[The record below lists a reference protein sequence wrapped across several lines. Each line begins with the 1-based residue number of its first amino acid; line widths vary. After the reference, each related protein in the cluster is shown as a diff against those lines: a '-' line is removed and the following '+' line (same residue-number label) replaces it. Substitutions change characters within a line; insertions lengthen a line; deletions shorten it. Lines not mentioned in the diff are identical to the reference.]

1 MRDHNREPQRLG
13 GEGTMARIARILAA
27 RGVDPATA
35 VVHDTPEPI
44 AALEAAE
51 ARIPLRYR
59 SAIGDHPQIEAW
71 VRNVASE
78 AVAPSKGARR
88 QVRTGPSLLLV
99 GTTGTGKTHL
109 AYGAI
114 RSLVGAE
121 IGVRWHATTAAD
133 MYASLRPRAGV
144 DTERELLALFRCP
157 LLLLDDLGASKTSEW
172 TEEITY
178 RLVNHR
184 YNQMLPT
191 LITTNMAIRDLRQA
205 VGDRVASRL
214 AEMTERIVLT
224 GTDRRRGPAA

>member
-1 MRDHNREPQRLG
+1 MRDRNREPQRLG
-13 GEGTMARIARILAA
+13 GEGAIARIARILAA

-35 VVHDTPEPI
+35 QAHDAPEPI

-51 ARIPLRYR
+51 ARIPPRYR
-59 SAIGDHPQIEAW
+59 SAVGDHPQVEAW
-71 VRNVASE
+71 VRSVALA
-78 AVAPSKGARR
+78 AVAQNKGARR

-109 AYGAI
+109 AYGAV
-114 RSLVGAE
+114 RSLVGAG
-121 IGVRWHATTAAD
+121 IGVNWHATTVAD
-133 MYASLRPRAGV
+133 MYANLRPRPGI
-144 DTERELLALFRCP
+144 DTERELLTLSRCP
-157 LLLLDDLGASKTSEW
+157 LLLLDDLGAAKNSEW

-191 LITTNMAIRDLRQA
+191 LITTNLAIRDLRVA

-214 AEMTERIVLT
+214 AEMTERVVLT
-224 GTDRRRGPAA
+224 GSDRRRGNSV